1 MSDYPNPPAALL
13 EPSTAC
19 AAGDRV
25 PCHLFMPDVAWPAP
39 LGPVIRPER
48 ARHRVFMQPPVTP
61 WRPKPWSAPH
71 GVVLPPAEPFVP
83 CVQIDHAAA
92 YIDVSY
98 PVMAW
103 RRLALAATVLFG
115 VVVGLLVVASRSE
128 AAPVVVVRAPVVAA
142 RPAPVAP
149 RPAQRPVVH
158 VPAPVAVSPSLARPA
173 VRCERDGLGQ
183 CVGVAR

>member
-1 MSDYPNPPAALL
+1 MPDYPNPPAALL

-25 PCHLFMPDVAWPAP
+25 PCHLFLPDVAWPAP

-61 WRPKPWSAPH
+61 WRPVA
-71 GVVLPPAEPFVP
+71 GTQRPAEPFVP

-92 YIDVSY
+92 CIDVSY

-103 RRLALAATVLFG
+103 RLLALAATVLFG

-149 RPAQRPVVH
+149 RPAQPRPVVH
-158 VPAPVAVSPSLARPA
+158 VPAPVVVSPSLAKPP

>member
-13 EPSTAC
+13 EPSAGC

-25 PCHLFMPDVAWPAP
+25 PCHMFLSDVAWPAP

-61 WRPKPWSAPH
+61 WRPVA
-71 GVVLPPAEPFVP
+71 GTQRPAEPFVP

-142 RPAPVAP
+142 RPAPPSAP
-149 RPAQRPVVH
+149 WCMCLRPWRCRH
-158 VPAPVAVSPSLARPA
+158 RWPAPLCGASGMGWGSVWG
-173 VRCERDGLGQ
+173 VRNER
-183 CVGVAR
+183 RY

>member
-13 EPSTAC
+13 EPSVGCT
-19 AAGDRV
+19 AGDRV
-25 PCHLFMPDVAWPAP
+25 PCHLFLPDVAWPAP

-61 WRPKPWSAPH
+61 WRP
-71 GVVLPPAEPFVP
+71 VVGTQRPAEPLVP

-128 AAPVVVVRAPVVAA
+128 AAPVVHAPAPVV
-142 RPAPVAP
+142 
-149 RPAQRPVVH
+149 
-158 VPAPVAVSPSLARPA
+158 VSPSLAKPA

-183 CVGVAR
+183 CVGGAK

>member
-13 EPSTAC
+13 EPSAGC

-25 PCHLFMPDVAWPAP
+25 PCHLFLPDVAWPAP

-48 ARHRVFMQPPVTP
+48 ARHRVFMQ
-61 WRPKPWSAPH
+61 R
-71 GVVLPPAEPFVP
+71 PAEPFVP

-103 RRLALAATVLFG
+103 RLLALAVTALFWG
-115 VVVGLLVVASRSE
+115 VVGLLVVASRSE
-128 AAPVVVVRAPVVAA
+128 AAPVVVVRAPVVVVA

-149 RPAQRPVVH
+149 RPAPRPVVH
-158 VPAPVAVSPSLARPA
+158 VPAPVVVSPSLARPA